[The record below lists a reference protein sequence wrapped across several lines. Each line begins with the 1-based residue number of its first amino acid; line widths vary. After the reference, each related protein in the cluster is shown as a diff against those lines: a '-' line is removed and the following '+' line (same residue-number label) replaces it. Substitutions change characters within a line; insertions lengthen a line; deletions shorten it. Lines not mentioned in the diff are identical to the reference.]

1 MLVRSSVLVAAE
13 VFVRGVPVVLPPLTD
28 PLGVEDEVPT
38 DFPLAFAE
46 PFAAFSARRFC
57 LDAEG
62 GMLWEGGSDSMDLI
76 MTSKKLA
83 VDLKCLTPL
92 PY

>member
-1 MLVRSSVLVAAE
+1 MLVAAD
-13 VFVRGVPVVLPPLTD
+13 VFVRGVPVVLPPFTD
-28 PLGVEDEVPT
+28 PLGVDNDVPT

-46 PFAAFSARRFC
+46 PFAAFSASRFC
-57 LDAEG
+57 LEAEG

-76 MTSKKLA
+76 GLFKKLA